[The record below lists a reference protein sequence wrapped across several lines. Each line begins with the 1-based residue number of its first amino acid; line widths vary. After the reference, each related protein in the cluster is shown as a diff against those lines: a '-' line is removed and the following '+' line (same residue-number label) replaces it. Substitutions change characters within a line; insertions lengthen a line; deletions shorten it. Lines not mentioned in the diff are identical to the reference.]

1 MVVENSPVHSSKSN
15 GVIERAVQTVQGMVR
30 TMRSALEEKWGVELP
45 IDHPIWPWLVE
56 YAAFLLTRGEVG
68 KDGKTAYERSRGKE
82 AKIQGFEF
90 GEGVLWKRRR
100 EGGPLGKLSCMWEDG
115 VFLGV
120 KGTTGELMVGNKEG
134 VWRTRSIRRKPIGD
148 RWSRSNIDHIV
159 SVPWQP
165 NFEKSGDLED
175 LGGGVRVM
183 DKEYRERIR
192 QDENAHEPVPGNV
205 FIIKN

>member
-45 IDHPIWPWLVE
+45 IEHPVWPWLVE

-100 EGGPLGKLSCMWEDG
+100 EGGPLGKLTCMWEDG

-159 SVPWQP
+159 GVPWLP
-165 NFEKSGDLED
+165 NPGEETWRIWEEVSG
-175 LGGGVRVM
+175 
-183 DKEYRERIR
+183 
-192 QDENAHEPVPGNV
+192 
-205 FIIKN
+205 

>member
-30 TMRSALEEKWGVELP
+30 TLRSALEEKWGVELP
-45 IDHPIWPWLVE
+45 IEHPVWPWLVE

-100 EGGPLGKLSCMWEDG
+100 EGGP
-115 VFLGV
+115 
-120 KGTTGELMVGNKEG
+120 
-134 VWRTRSIRRKPIGD
+134 
-148 RWSRSNIDHIV
+148 
-159 SVPWQP
+159 
-165 NFEKSGDLED
+165 
-175 LGGGVRVM
+175 
-183 DKEYRERIR
+183 
-192 QDENAHEPVPGNV
+192 
-205 FIIKN
+205 